1 MEKGEVNKMF
11 PSAIEDFLLKTYGYW
26 TKVEELNGVN
36 EGKGTSCFRLFFGE
50 KSFIVKKAKE
60 KREYDVYNAISPFF
74 KNKKVSIPLVYYT
87 YQDETDHW
95 FVIEDI
101 PHLFPKD
108 RWKGDTE
115 QLKVLFNLHFNTWN
129 KTLSIDKPFDFR
141 WSKGLTK
148 RALSLFPSTLEV
160 AIEQLRLKSEAIF
173 LPFCYISGDP
183 NPTNWG
189 IRNNG
194 ELVLFDWE
202 RIGYATPAIDLA
214 ITIPSLGTLD
224 KSLEFNIASTY
235 INFWKGVSIEFPY
248 SIQELTEQ
256 IVIAKMW
263 SALDFLVSNA
273 DTLEEDLLKLHITRL
288 NEKFKVEYPDLI

>member
-1 MEKGEVNKMF
+1 MKRF
-11 PSAIEDFLLKTYGYW
+11 PWAIEQFLLKNYGNLI
-26 TKVEELNGVN
+26 KVEELNGVN
-36 EGKGTSCFRLFFGE
+36 KSKGTSCFRLFFEE

-60 KREYDVYNAISPFF
+60 KREYDVYKVVSPYFGD
-74 KNKKVSIPLVYYT
+74 KKITIPTVYYT
-87 YQDETDHW
+87 YQEGIDYW

-101 PHLFPKD
+101 PHLLPKD
-108 RWKGDTE
+108 RWKGDIE
-115 QLKVLFNLHFNTWN
+115 QIQALFNLHFNTWN

-141 WSKGLTK
+141 WGKELTK
-148 RALSLFPSTLEV
+148 RALSLLPSTLEV

-173 LPFCYISGDP
+173 LPVCYISGDP

-202 RIGYATPAIDLA
+202 RIGYASPAIDLA

-224 KSLEFNIASTY
+224 KSLELNIASTY
-235 INFWKGVSIEFPY
+235 IGFWKDVSIEFPY

-263 SALDFLVSNA
+263 SALDFLVNNA
-273 DTLEEDLLKLHITRL
+273 ATLEEDLLKLHITKI
-288 NEKFKVEYPDLI
+288 NEKFKVEYPDLIKD

>member
-1 MEKGEVNKMF
+1 MF
-11 PSAIEDFLLKTYGYW
+11 PYAIEDFLFKTYGDW
-26 TKVEELNGVN
+26 TTVEELNGVN
-36 EGKGTSCFRLFFGE
+36 EGKGTSCYRLFIGE

-60 KREYDVYNAISPFF
+60 KREYDVYNSLSGFF
-74 KNKKVSIPLVYYT
+74 KDKKISIPSTYYT
-87 YQDETDHW
+87 YQDRTDYW

-101 PHLFPKD
+101 PHLLPKE

-115 QLKVLFNLHFNTWN
+115 QIKVLFNLHFNTWN
-129 KTLSIDKPFDFR
+129 KTLSIDKLFDFR
-141 WSKGLTK
+141 WSKELTK
-148 RALSLFPSTLEV
+148 RALSLLPSTLEV
-160 AIEQLRLKSEAIF
+160 AIEQLHLKSETIF
-173 LPFCYISGDP
+173 SPVCYISGDP

-202 RIGYATPAIDLA
+202 RTGYASPAIDLA

-224 KSLEFNIASTY
+224 KSLEFTIASTY

-263 SALDFLVSNA
+263 SALDFLVNNA

-288 NEKFKVEYPDLI
+288 IEKFKVEYPDLT

>member
-1 MEKGEVNKMF
+1 MKVFPCVIEK
-11 PSAIEDFLLKTYGYW
+11 FLLDTYGNL
-26 TKVEELNGVN
+26 TRVEELNGVN
-36 EGKGTSCFRLFFGE
+36 KEKGTSCFRLFFEE
-50 KSFIVKKAKE
+50 KTFIVKKAKE
-60 KREYDVYNAISPFF
+60 KREYDVYNAVSPFF
-74 KNKKVSIPLVYYT
+74 EDKKISIPLVYYT
-87 YQDETDHW
+87 YQEEGDYW

-101 PHLFPKD
+101 PRHLPKD
-108 RWKGDTE
+108 RWRGDRE
-115 QLKVLFNLHFNTWN
+115 QIKLLFNLHFNTWN
-129 KTLSIDKPFDFR
+129 KTLNIDKPFDFS
-141 WSKGLTK
+141 WDKELVK
-148 RALSLFPSTLEV
+148 KSLFLLPSALEE
-160 AIEQLRLKSEAIF
+160 AIEQLYSKSETIF
-173 LPFCYISGDP
+173 LPFCCISGDP

-202 RIGYATPAIDLA
+202 RIGYASPAIDLA

-235 INFWKGVSIEFPY
+235 ISFWKGVSIEFPY

-263 SALDFLVSNA
+263 SALDFLVNNA

>member
-1 MEKGEVNKMF
+1 MKIFPCTIEK
-11 PSAIEDFLLKTYGYW
+11 FLLKAYGSL
-26 TKVEELNGVN
+26 TRVEELNGVN
-36 EGKGTSCFRLFFGE
+36 KGQGTSCFRIFFGE

-60 KREYDVYNAISPFF
+60 KREYDVYNAVSPVF
-74 KNKKVSIPLVYYT
+74 KDKKISIPLVYYT
-87 YQDETDHW
+87 YQEERDYW

-101 PHLFPKD
+101 PHLLPKN
-108 RWKGDTE
+108 RWKGDAE
-115 QLKVLFNLHFNTWN
+115 QIKVLFNLHFNTWN
-129 KTLSIDKPFDFR
+129 KTLNIDKPFDFK
-141 WSKGLTK
+141 WDKGLTK
-148 RALSLFPSTLEV
+148 RALSLLPSTLEV
-160 AIEQLRLKSEAIF
+160 AIEQLRLKSETIF
-173 LPFCYISGDP
+173 SPVCYISGDP

-202 RIGYATPAIDLA
+202 RIGYASPAIDLA

-235 INFWKGVSIEFPY
+235 ISFWKDVSIDFPY
-248 SIQELTEQ
+248 SVSELTEQ

-263 SALDFLVSNA
+263 SALDFLVNNA